1 LVTVA
6 GLIGSGV
13 LMVALFVALSPAL
26 WNDPAA
32 RFVNLLEE
40 RARLLDIQVS
50 IAGGALNFPQR
61 IEAILLQPTIRPVMY
76 YELDSWST
84 VEPIL
89 AEMAR
94 YEASF
99 ARGYPTGIVGGVI
112 LLVAGVGLVVALL
125 RGARYAG
132 LLLWFGL
139 TALTLLVNP
148 LAWQRYYLPLI
159 PVIAALAGLG
169 IARLLHFRKDEQ
181 DENR

>member
-1 LVTVA
+1 M
-6 GLIGSGV
+6 GSGV
-13 LMVALFVALSPAL
+13 LMVVLFVALSPAL

-94 YEASF
+94 YEASVV
-99 ARGYPTGIVGGVI
+99 RGYPTGIIGAVI
-112 LLVAGVGLVVALL
+112 LLVAGVGLVVALR

-132 LLLWFGL
+132 LLLWLGL
-139 TALTLLVNP
+139 TAITLLVNP

-159 PVIAALAGLG
+159 PVIAVLAGLG
-169 IARLLHFRKDEQ
+169 IARLLHDRRDEQ